1 MGFDRFKPTK
11 TELKDFLDGL
21 FFCYF
26 CQMKEDIKIPKVDG
40 VYVAVVNE
48 YNDIYKTQDWN
59 AYIIN
64 DKDVDLEMVLI
75 VTSGYSEKK
84 TTSVFRKKIDVLPKK
99 CYAKIEL
106 MQEEL
111 FALNNTFK
119 VTFFEGNQMFDKT
132 YLFRKNSINL
142 KALQSVP
149 LMSVKG
155 VLVK

>member
-1 MGFDRFKPTK
+1 
-11 TELKDFLDGL
+11 
-21 FFCYF
+21 
-26 CQMKEDIKIPKVDG
+26 MKEDIKIPKVES
-40 VYVAVVNE
+40 VYIAVVNE

-75 VTSGYSEKK
+75 VTSGYSEDK
-84 TTSVFRKKIDVLPKK
+84 TTSVFRKKIDKLPKK
-99 CYAKIEL
+99 SYAKIEL

-119 VTFFEGNQMFDKT
+119 VTFFEGNQMYDKT
-132 YLFRKNSINL
+132 YVFRKNSINL
-142 KALQSVP
+142 KALQPVP